1 MGLAVQA
8 DAFGHLQWEN
18 WQASGTRDSQLAVE
32 SEERRRGMEWKMQ
45 VIAQRD
51 LDRELRPFLI
61 ARRVHRPSGG
71 WLRTVRKALG
81 LSAAAMAKDL
91 RVSPSAIFQME
102 RSEWN
107 DKISLRGLKD
117 SARAMS
123 CEVVYAIV
131 PYQGNF
137 EGRAI
142 ENTKRIVWRQ
152 KAVRKKKRKLALAMA
167 GVSKTMEQ
175 GKQGSEVYKQRIRK
189 LVEAIR
195 EKMEQEGIGK
205 KE

>member
-1 MGLAVQA
+1 MV
-8 DAFGHLQWEN
+8 
-18 WQASGTRDSQLAVE
+18 
-32 SEERRRGMEWKMQ
+32 WKMQ
-45 VIAQRD
+45 VIAQKD
-51 LDRELRPFLI
+51 LDRELRPFLT

-91 RVSPSAIFQME
+91 RVSPSAVFQME

-107 DKISLRGLKD
+107 DKISLRGLRD
-117 SARAMS
+117 AAQAMA

-137 EGRAI
+137 EGQANERV
-142 ENTKRIVWRQ
+142 KRIMWQQ
-152 KAVRKKKRKLALAMA
+152 KAARKRKRKLTQAMA
-167 GVSKTMEQ
+167 GVGKTTASQ
-175 GKQGSEVYKQRIRK
+175 QGSDVAKRRIRK

-195 EKMEQEGIGK
+195 EKIREEKIEG
-205 KE
+205 